1 MDSTAYIGPDGA
13 PRCRWC
19 GATEEFLDYHD
30 KEWGFPVADDQR
42 LFEKLCL
49 ESFQSG
55 LSWRTILAKRENF
68 REAFDQFDIQRVAG
82 FTAEDVERLLQ
93 NEGIVRHRGKI
104 EAVINNA
111 RCALKLIEQEGSLAA
126 YFWRH
131 EPDPATLPPPQTVS
145 QSPVSVEIS
154 KQLKKMGWKFVGPTT
169 IYAFLQAMGMINDH
183 EEGCVFREK
192 VEQARAAFQRPV

>member
-68 REAFDQFDIQRVAG
+68 REAFDQFDIQRVLDLPLRMLKDYCRMKALYATG
-82 FTAEDVERLLQ
+82 
-93 NEGIVRHRGKI
+93 GK
-104 EAVINNA
+104 
-111 RCALKLIEQEGSLAA
+111 LK
-126 YFWRH
+126 R
-131 EPDPATLPPPQTVS
+131 
-145 QSPVSVEIS
+145 
-154 KQLKKMGWKFVGPTT
+154 
-169 IYAFLQAMGMINDH
+169 
-183 EEGCVFREK
+183 
-192 VEQARAAFQRPV
+192 